1 VLLCERVFAYRGVM
15 RALAEAEDE
24 KGGAPGDLAD
34 LIEEED
40 LEDEV
45 DPQNLDELGLTMEV
59 RTDADS
65 DGAGLAG
72 QGSGADAPVAA
83 QDRG

>member
-1 VLLCERVFAYRGVM
+1 MLLCERVLAYPGVM
-15 RALAEAEDE
+15 RALAEAEE
-24 KGGAPGDLAD
+24 QEGGAPGDLAD
-34 LIEEED
+34 LIDDED

-45 DPQNLDELGLTMEV
+45 EPQNLDELELTMEV

-72 QGSGADAPVAA
+72 
-83 QDRG
+83 